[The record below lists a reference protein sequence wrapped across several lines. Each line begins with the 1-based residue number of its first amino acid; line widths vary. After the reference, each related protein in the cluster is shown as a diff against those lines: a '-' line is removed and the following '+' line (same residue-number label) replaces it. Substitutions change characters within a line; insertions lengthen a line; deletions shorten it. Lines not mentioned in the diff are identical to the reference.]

1 MDYFFFQAIL
11 CAFCIIRKVPDLM
24 EMFIPAT
31 RSLLNEKNH
40 GVLLTAVCLITEM
53 CEKSPDTLHHFRKVR
68 QQKLKKKNTFDF
80 RTHFWHTCLVKLKND
95 RKLFCFINILCIW
108 FWRRNPDYIMI
119 NFFNSSAENRY
130 RYVLLI
136 IWSCDS
142 LCLKIN
148 QKKKKIW
155 NGTWLL
161 CNFLVAEM
169 QITYSNCRWFLCLYA
184 SSEIW
189 SWPVILLNMMFLV
202 SVIRFCR
209 YRLCSSSLHE
219 WSPLLLSGGSQ
230 SGPSSQ
236 ELDNGWVFPRTRC
249 VGG

>member
-1 MDYFFFQAIL
+1 
-11 CAFCIIRKVPDLM
+11 
-24 EMFIPAT
+24 
-31 RSLLNEKNH
+31 
-40 GVLLTAVCLITEM
+40 
-53 CEKSPDTLHHFRKVR
+53 
-68 QQKLKKKNTFDF
+68 
-80 RTHFWHTCLVKLKND
+80 
-95 RKLFCFINILCIW
+95 
-108 FWRRNPDYIMI
+108 MI
-119 NFFNSSAENRY
+119 NFFNSSAEKQVPVCTFDYLKLWFTVFKNKPEKKNLKRHMAF
-130 RYVLLI
+130 VEF
-136 IWSCDS
+136 SCSRNADN
-142 LCLKIN
+142 L
-148 QKKKKIW
+148 
-155 NGTWLL
+155 
-161 CNFLVAEM
+161 F
-169 QITYSNCRWFLCLYA
+169 YCRWFLCLYA